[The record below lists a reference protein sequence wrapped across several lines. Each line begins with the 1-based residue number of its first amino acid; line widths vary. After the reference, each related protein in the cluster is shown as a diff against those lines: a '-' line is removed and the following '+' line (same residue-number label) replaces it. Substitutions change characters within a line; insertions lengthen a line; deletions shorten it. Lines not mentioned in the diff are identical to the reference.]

1 MPYESHKTARKASSE
16 RSVGRVLFFYFFYFF
31 LSFAPLS
38 TAYGAYIFWV
48 RNPGQ
53 LYGNAVGI
61 GHSRGEQPE
70 VTGRGE
76 EIDMIGPMG
85 TLTP

>member
-1 MPYESHKTARKASSE
+1 M
-16 RSVGRVLFFYFFYFF
+16 
-31 LSFAPLS
+31 
-38 TAYGAYIFWV
+38 
-48 RNPGQ
+48 
-53 LYGNAVGI
+53 GNAVGI
-61 GHSRGEQPE
+61 GHSRCEQPE